1 MLEENLIKIYETSF
15 RENREMPA
23 LTDYFKGETFSYY
36 EMAKEIAKLHLLF
49 KKAGVKKGDKI
60 ALIGRNNPRWCI
72 TYIATISYGAV
83 IVPILQ
89 DFAPADI
96 IHIIS
101 HTESKLLF
109 LGDNFWDII
118 EEDQIRQIEAVFS
131 LTDFH
136 AIYERNGKAL
146 TKFQRDILKNYRS
159 KYPRGFS
166 VNDIKYPE
174 IPNDEVILL
183 NYTSGTTGYS
193 KGVMLTVNNL
203 TGNVSFARGM
213 VNTQTGTHYFRKGGR
228 TLSFLP
234 LAHAYGCA
242 FDFLSPLAVGGH
254 ITLLGKIPS
263 PKILLEAM
271 SVVKPPIVCC
281 VPRVL
286 EKVYR
291 KQVMPMLEKGPMS
304 IAVKIPLLNTAIYS
318 VIRKKLLDAFG
329 GNVDIFIV
337 GGAPMNQETESFLM
351 KIKFPITIGYGMT
364 ECAPLISFTPDNEF
378 KAGSCG
384 RYLKGLLDVRIDSPD
399 PEHVAGEIVV
409 RGEHVMKGYYK
420 NEKDTEKVL
429 EPDGWLHTGDMGY
442 VSEDDFL
449 YVLGRFKSLLIAS
462 DGEKYSPEGMEEAI
476 VDKSP
481 FIDQIIIYNNQS
493 PFTGAIVVPNRDA
506 LRRELDARDI
516 REGRAAAA
524 ADILGA
530 EIDRYRAG
538 GPYAGEF
545 PERWLPAGLAIVDE
559 PFTEQNGLINSTMK
573 IVRNKVEEYFR
584 DRIDYLYTPEGR
596 ELRNDKNLASLR
608 KMVE

>member
-96 IHIIS
+96 INHS
-101 HTESKLLF
+101 ESKLLF

-136 AIYERNGKAL
+136 AIYERDGKAL

-271 SVVKPPIVCC
+271 SVVKPTIICC
-281 VPRVL
+281 VPMIL

-429 EPDGWLHTGDMGY
+429 EPDGWLHTGDMGTMDPDGTLY
-442 VSEDDFL
+442 IRGRSKTMILSGSGQNIYPEEIEDKLNNMYLVLESLILDSGNGKLKAMVVPDYEQAEAEGVDKNDLPQIMQNNLTELNSLLAAYERVSE
-449 YVLGRFKSLLIAS
+449 
-462 DGEKYSPEGMEEAI
+462 
-476 VDKSP
+476 
-481 FIDQIIIYNNQS
+481 IIIY
-493 PFTGAIVVPNRDA
+493 PT
-506 LRRELDARDI
+506 
-516 REGRAAAA
+516 
-524 ADILGA
+524 
-530 EIDRYRAG
+530 
-538 GPYAGEF
+538 EF
-545 PERWLPAGLAIVDE
+545 EKTPKRSI
-559 PFTEQNGLINSTMK
+559 K
-573 IVRNKVEEYFR
+573 R
-584 DRIDYLYTPEGR
+584 YLYSP
-596 ELRNDKNLASLR
+596 SLLN
-608 KMVE
+608 K